1 MIIEFGF
8 TGNDRKELANVV
20 SDIIGAPAEYQ
31 YMPTCA
37 YIIGDLYTIT
47 KEGDLDISDRADSKE
62 VENLIEELTNRGYEI
77 FESEEAEEN
86 EETGLTVQMP
96 LDSLDDDTIERLRKI
111 VENKGEIFKMAFKTD
126 SLEIEKTDESV
137 EFPWFTVEEAGDGD
151 AYCTFIS
158 KLCEFAENQKRI
170 NNKPE
175 TTDNPKYTMRCYLLR
190 LGMIGSEYKSVRK
203 VILRNLEGSAAFRK
217 VADDDEISG

>member
-1 MIIEFGF
+1 MIIELGL
-8 TGNDRKELANVV
+8 TGDDRKELAKTV

-37 YIIGDLYTIT
+37 YIIGGLYTIT
-47 KEGDLDISDRADSKE
+47 KEGNLDINDGADSKE
-62 VENLIEELTNRGYEI
+62 VENLIDELVHRGYDVPD
-77 FESEEAEEN
+77 AEDEN
-86 EETGLTVQMP
+86 GLIVQMP
-96 LDSLDDDTIERLRKI
+96 LDSLDEETIDRLRKI
-111 VENKGEIFKMAFKTD
+111 IENKRELFRKAFKTD
-126 SLEIEKTDESV
+126 SLEIEITDEAV
-137 EFPWFTVEEAGDGD
+137 EFPWFTVEETGDGD

-175 TTDNPKYTMRCYLLR
+175 TTDNPKYTMRCYLIR
-190 LGMIGSEYKSVRK
+190 LGMIGNEYKAVRK

-217 VADDDEISG
+217 VANDDEVSE